1 MAARI
6 LIIDDNPENLEL
18 MTSLLG
24 AFGHTMLKAMD
35 GEEGLQLARREK
47 PDLILCDVQMPKL
60 DGFELA
66 RQIRRDPQLS
76 DVPLVAVTASVMQ
89 GDLEKVMSAGFNAY
103 VTKPIVPEDFASQ
116 AEAFLK
122 AELRSGATPPPRRQS
137 EGR

>member
-18 MTSLLG
+18 MTYLLG

-103 VTKPIVPEDFASQ
+103 VTKPIVPEDFAS
-116 AEAFLK
+116 
-122 AELRSGATPPPRRQS
+122 
-137 EGR
+137 